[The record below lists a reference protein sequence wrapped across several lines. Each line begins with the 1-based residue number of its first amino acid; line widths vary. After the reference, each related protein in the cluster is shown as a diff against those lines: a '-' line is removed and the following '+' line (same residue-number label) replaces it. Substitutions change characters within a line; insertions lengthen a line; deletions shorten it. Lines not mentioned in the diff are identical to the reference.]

1 MSFISKDQISEYNKK
16 TKSQIEEPKTE
27 SIQKSVLIIKNN
39 HKKEKKED

>member
-1 MSFISKDQISEYNKK
+1 MSFISKDQISEHKK